1 MDESFQNKVD
11 DIIESLANIDT
22 DIHKCKACGLKIAD
36 KNLNAIDDD
45 ESYVEGKTLIVF
57 SLFKQTLTLTWVGV
71 THGHYF

>member
-1 MDESFQNKVD
+1 MLSNKTLIGDKLDESFQNKVD

-57 SLFKQTLTLTWVGV
+57 FLG
-71 THGHYF
+71 